1 MSTDPRLIL
10 VVEDEPGTALLQRRR
25 LERAGFRVE
34 VAPDVDR
41 ALDLLAAHPVDLVTM
56 DYRLGTT
63 TGLELNRRMKIAGF
77 DTPVII
83 VSGAVD
89 DATVIEAMRAGIRDV
104 VIKTVDYLEHL
115 PDAVRAVL
123 AQVAAVPGS
132 VTTSSVKTR
141 VLVVEDDPGA
151 AALTRNRLERAG
163 YAVDVASTAAAAREI
178 VQRGRAHLAILDERL
193 NGVSGLDVYEQF
205 RADGFPLPA
214 VLVTAYPDQTV
225 TIRALRAGVR
235 DIVPK
240 SAEYLDQLVSAVERV
255 DAQRR
260 LQRRLVES
268 ELRLA
273 SVIGAAMD
281 AIVLCD
287 EHLRIVLFNRSAEE
301 MFGCEAAQATG
312 EALSRFIP
320 GVDAVYGAG
329 NGGTSAT
336 RRRVRMELEG
346 VRHDGARLP
355 LEVSMSDVVVEG
367 RRLLTVIARD
377 ISERKRT
384 EAELREADRR
394 KDVFLGMLAH
404 ELRNPLAAISTAGE
418 VLHRTVGDGPTQK
431 LTNVIRRQTGALSRM
446 VDDLL
451 DVSRFTLGKI
461 QVAHEPLLLKDVV
474 IRAVDGVREAAR
486 RADLRL
492 EVTVSPEP
500 VWVNGDS
507 TRLEQVL
514 ANLLNNAVKFTTAGG
529 IIAVSAGY
537 EAGEALISVRDTG
550 VGIDRGLL
558 PHVFDLFVQ
567 GDTSLD
573 RSRSGLGIGLA
584 LVRQVVR
591 LHGGEV
597 TARSAGPGR
606 GSEFIVRLPGH
617 LGVPRDDDMSGDGA
631 DRPPRPLR
639 IVVVD
644 DQPDLADCVALLVE
658 ALGHRAEA
666 VYGGEDA
673 LAISRRE
680 IPDLMLVD
688 IGMPGMTGYE
698 LARAIR
704 ADPVLCRI
712 RLAALTGYGREE
724 DRIRVLE
731 AGFDLHLT
739 KPVLD
744 STLREAIEALTPAAT
759 KD

>member
-1 MSTDPRLIL
+1 MPSEPRFILI
-10 VVEDEPGTALLQRRR
+10 VEDEPGTALLQRKR
-25 LERAGFRVE
+25 LERAGFVVE

-104 VIKTVDYLEHL
+104 VIKTVDYLDRL
-115 PDAVRAVL
+115 PEVVKGVL
-123 AQVAAVPGS
+123 AQVAAVPGAVVS
-132 VTTSSVKTR
+132 GSVKTR
-141 VLVVEDDPGA
+141 VLVVEDDPGT
-151 AALTRNRLERAG
+151 AALTQSRLERAG
-163 YAVDVASTAAAAREI
+163 YAVDMASTPAQAREL
-178 VQRGRAHLAILDERL
+178 VQRGRVHLVVVDEHLA
-193 NGVSGLDVYEQF
+193 GASGLDVYEQF
-205 RADGFPLPA
+205 RIDGFPLPA
-214 VLVTAYPDQTV
+214 ILVTAYPDQAIA
-225 TIRALRAGVR
+225 IRALRAGVR

-240 SAEYLDQLVSAVERV
+240 SGEYLDQLVSAVERV

-273 SVIGAAMD
+273 SIIGAAMD

-301 MFGCEAAQATG
+301 LFGCEAAQATG
-312 EALSRFIP
+312 QALSRFIP
-320 GVDAVYGAG
+320 GVDAVYSAG
-329 NGGTSAT
+329 HGSESGT

-346 VRHDGARLP
+346 VRHDESRLP

-404 ELRNPLAAISTAGE
+404 ELRNPLAAIATAGE
-418 VLHRTVGDGPTQK
+418 VLHRSTSGAGTQK
-431 LTNVIRRQTGALSRM
+431 LTQVIRRQTGALSKM

-461 QVAHEPLLLKDVV
+461 QVAHESLLLRDVV
-474 IRAVDGVREAAR
+474 TRAVEGVREAAR
-486 RADLRL
+486 RADLQL
-492 EVTVSPEP
+492 ELTIAPEP

-514 ANLLNNAVKFTTAGG
+514 ANLLNNAIKFTPAGG

-537 EAGEALISVRDTG
+537 ERGDALISVRDTG
-550 VGIDRGLL
+550 VGIDRALL
-558 PHVFDLFVQ
+558 PLVFDLFVQ

-597 TARSAGPGR
+597 TARSAGLGR
-606 GSEFIVRLPGH
+606 GSEFIVRLPGQ
-617 LGVPRDDDMSGDGA
+617 LTRPRDHDETGEIA
-631 DRPPRPLR
+631 ARPARPLR

-644 DQPDLADCVALLVE
+644 DQPDLADCVTLLVD
-658 ALGHRAEA
+658 ALGHRGEA

-680 IPDLMLVD
+680 IPDLLLVD

-704 ADPVLCRI
+704 ADPVLCRV

-724 DRIRVLE
+724 DRLRVLE